1 MTDKTSRIGEIGEK
15 ISESAMADIPI
26 GFEVLIDVTPS
37 TSDPPNADQFYH
49 ALGMA
54 MVAWGRLEGHF
65 LSGLLLIISIDG
77 HDFSD
82 CRLPMKW
89 EQQERAWAHAFDRIE
104 LLRSLKGISDE
115 FLKEMDDL
123 AKDRNAFVH
132 ALWGRFLD
140 GPVRMDF
147 RSLRSLTGTRVGLRL
162 GEVSTDYLIKFVKR
176 ASELNMKLLPMTQ
189 VLAELRGFAPPGTPV
204 L

>member
-1 MTDKTSRIGEIGEK
+1 
-15 ISESAMADIPI
+15 MADIPI
-26 GFEVLIDVTPS
+26 GFKVPVGITPS
-37 TSDPPNADQFYH
+37 SSDPPDADQFYH

-65 LSGLLLIISIDG
+65 ITGLVLIISIEG

-82 CRLPMKW
+82 RRLPIKW
-89 EQQERAWAHAFDRIE
+89 EQQEKAWAHAFD
-104 LLRSLKGISDE
+104 SLEALKSLIASSNE

-132 ALWGRFLD
+132 ALWGRFLTE
-140 GPVRMDF
+140 PVRMDY
-147 RSLRSLTGTRVGLRL
+147 RSLRPASGAMVGLRF
-162 GEVSTDYLIKFVKR
+162 GEVSTDYLIGFVKR
-176 ASELNMKLLPMTQ
+176 ASELNMKLLLLTQ
-189 VLAELRGFAPPGTPV
+189 ALAAMRGAAPPGTPM